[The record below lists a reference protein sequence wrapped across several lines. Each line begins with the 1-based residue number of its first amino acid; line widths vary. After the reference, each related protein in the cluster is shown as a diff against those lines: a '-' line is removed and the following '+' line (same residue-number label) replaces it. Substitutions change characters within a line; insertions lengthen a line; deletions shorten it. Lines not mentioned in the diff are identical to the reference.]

1 MLLEDWMRVV
11 IDTCGFYISNIMHN
25 LDGGLS
31 FVYSETLSS
40 KCFLIDQRVEICK
53 ASTELDLFAI
63 AAIQNNVAVLLR
75 KLVEGLVH
83 VKAIVLR

>member
-1 MLLEDWMRVV
+1 MLLEDWMRIV

-40 KCFLIDQRVEICK
+40 KCFLIDQRVKIGEP
-53 ASTELDLFAI
+53 STELYLFSVECD
-63 AAIQNNVAVLLR
+63 AAVGVLSFGPNLSGNIVNVN
-75 KLVEGLVH
+75 
-83 VKAIVLR
+83 